1 MAALCGLDVVGGKET
16 GLAGLFVG
24 ALHPALS
31 DDLAVQNEV
40 SLEKGELVIVS
51 GIIAEEGPEAVLNL
65 LGSGRGS
72 SHRGGSGGSLGHGGS
87 RGGNGVKGGGR
98 IIASGIGGGIV
109 VALVIANVGGERGV
123 LLVERHLGGVS
134 HSGELVLGLLIL
146 SMVLDL
152 ALKFGVFL
160 QTEHLWGV
168 RHSGG
173 GELGIVG
180 NAIRLLLK
188 SLVVL
193 HVQGH
198 LAHLAS
204 EAGLVPDLVKAG
216 ELVDWVDD
224 LLAGGARRVH
234 GEIFPN

>member
-1 MAALCGLDVVGGKET
+1 M
-16 GLAGLFVG
+16 
-24 ALHPALS
+24 
-31 DDLAVQNEV
+31 
-40 SLEKGELVIVS
+40 
-51 GIIAEEGPEAVLNL
+51 
-65 LGSGRGS
+65 
-72 SHRGGSGGSLGHGGS
+72 
-87 RGGNGVKGGGR
+87 
-98 IIASGIGGGIV
+98 

-204 EAGLVPDLVKAG
+204 EAGLVPDLKEKEERKV
-216 ELVDWVDD
+216 
-224 LLAGGARRVH
+224 
-234 GEIFPN
+234 